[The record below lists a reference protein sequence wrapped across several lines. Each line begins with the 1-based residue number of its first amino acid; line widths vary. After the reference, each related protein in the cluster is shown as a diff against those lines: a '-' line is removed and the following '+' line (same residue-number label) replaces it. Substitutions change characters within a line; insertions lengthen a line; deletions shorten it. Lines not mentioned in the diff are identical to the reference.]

1 MDRHR
6 IIVAMVIS
14 DFFLFM
20 LKHFKANHF
29 VQFMYLSQLLVDANG
44 VLVLLKFL
52 NQDFNKIDFEKKLDA
67 KCAFLKVNEENNLN
81 STIEFSINSLL
92 RLMYKTCKHQ
102 KGRIYANLVTY
113 KATLI
118 MRKLL

>member
-67 KCAFLKVNEENNLN
+67 QCAFLKVNEENNLN